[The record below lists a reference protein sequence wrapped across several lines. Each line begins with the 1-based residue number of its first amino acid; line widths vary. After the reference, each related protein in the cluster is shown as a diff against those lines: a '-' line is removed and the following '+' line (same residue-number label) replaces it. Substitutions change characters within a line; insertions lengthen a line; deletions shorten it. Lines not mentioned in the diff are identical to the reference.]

1 MVLRVDH
8 LLDLQLK
15 VLERLLFL
23 TQNRAVIIDI
33 RKDVGNVLVLLL
45 ARVLIGILIL
55 LVLEALLVNDVDLLG
70 FLSELG
76 FFTHCAVTLLRLI
89 TIFGEHCKVTPD

>member
-1 MVLRVDH
+1 M
-8 LLDLQLK
+8 LDLQFK

-55 LVLEALLVNDVDLLG
+55 LVLEALLVNDIDLLG

-76 FFTHCAVTLLRLI
+76 LLAHCAITLLWLI